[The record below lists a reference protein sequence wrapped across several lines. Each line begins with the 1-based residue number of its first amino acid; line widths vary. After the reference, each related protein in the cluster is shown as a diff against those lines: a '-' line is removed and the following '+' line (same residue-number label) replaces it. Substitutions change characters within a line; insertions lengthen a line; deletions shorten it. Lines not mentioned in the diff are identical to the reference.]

1 MPNCVRLGVAAAA
14 VLSFVGTGLAD
25 ERLIVENFDDPLT
38 PFNVRCTHEFSEF
51 AGVGPAWSVRT
62 SFEPGPTPLP
72 SAALNLRGADLITWN
87 TDGLGSSV
95 FRAGASVWNHDP
107 AAAATVTFHGT
118 FAEATFEA
126 PPSSAGYV
134 VFEVTND
141 TLGVRPFPETG
152 EASLGPI
159 ETITLRSSGDADFDD
174 IFVSVNHKHCPCDFN
189 QDNGYDVFDLLS
201 FLNQWFLLDD
211 ASDFNG
217 DGEFDVFDLLD
228 FLDCWFDPAN
238 SGLRFCP

>member
-1 MPNCVRLGVAAAA
+1 MRHCFHFALAASAA
-14 VLSFVGTGLAD
+14 LALTRIGLAD
-25 ERLIVENFDDPLT
+25 ERLIVDNFDDPLA
-38 PFNVRCTHEFSEF
+38 PFNERCTHDFMEF

-62 SFEPGPTPLP
+62 SFEPGPTALP

-87 TDGLGSSV
+87 ADGLGGAV

-107 AAAATVTFHGT
+107 AAAATVTFHGE

-134 VFEVTND
+134 VYEVTND
-141 TLGVRPFPETG
+141 TIGVRPFPETG
-152 EASLGPI
+152 EASLGGI
-159 ETITLRSSGDADFDD
+159 EAITVRSSGDADFDD
-174 IFVSVNHKHCPCDFN
+174 VFVSVNHKHCPCDFN

-201 FLNQWFLLDD
+201 FLDRWFLLDE
-211 ASDFNG
+211 ASDFNS

-228 FLDCWFDPAN
+228 FLNCWFDPAN
-238 SGLRFCP
+238 SGLRSCP